1 MDNNNGVS
9 MKPSDLYTNSHLL
22 VAAIRVLEHLHH
34 RPPTMDE
41 VCEFLSI
48 SLEQGNLICRKLT
61 EIGCLEVVEGSFG
74 IRMFIRDHLKLE
86 DLPKGLTGDSLNQA
100 VRQFQN
106 SRKDIENKIAAIKA
120 DQADKK
126 KSLFAEL
133 EKKLKSGLDK
143 KSS

>member
-1 MDNNNGVS
+1 
-9 MKPSDLYTNSHLL
+9 MKPSDIYNNSHLL
-22 VAAIRVLEHLHH
+22 VAGIRVLEHVHQ

-41 VCEFLSI
+41 VCAFLSI

-74 IRMFIRDHLKLE
+74 IRLFIRDHLKLE
-86 DLPKGLTGDSLNQA
+86 DLPKTLTDDTLGKA

-120 DQADKK
+120 GQADKK

-143 KSS
+143 KTDRS

>member
-1 MDNNNGVS
+1 
-9 MKPSDLYTNSHLL
+9 MKPSDLYNSSHLF
-22 VAAIRVLEHLHH
+22 VAGIRVFEHLHH

-41 VCEFLSI
+41 VCGFLSI

-61 EIGCLEVVEGSFG
+61 DIGCLEVVEGSFG
-74 IRMFIRDHLKLE
+74 IRPFIRDHLKLE
-86 DLPKGLTGDSLNQA
+86 DLPKAHPGDSLDKA

-106 SRKDIENKIAAIKA
+106 SRKDIENKVAAIKA

-143 KSS
+143 KTDRS